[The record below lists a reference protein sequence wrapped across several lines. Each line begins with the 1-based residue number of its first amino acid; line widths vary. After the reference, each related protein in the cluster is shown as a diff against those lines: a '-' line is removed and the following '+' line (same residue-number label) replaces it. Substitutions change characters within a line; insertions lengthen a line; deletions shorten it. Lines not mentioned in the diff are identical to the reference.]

1 MAGAGFGMIVRD
13 RPDIWDLL
21 TALRGSI
28 VPRIALPV
36 LLLAGFAAGV
46 VGLDRVVGGVPRLDG
61 SAFAVF
67 GIGLSLF
74 LGFRNNAAYD
84 RWWEA
89 RRLWGGLLADLRSLA
104 REVEVFVADPALR
117 RAMLEAGL
125 DFIHAHRIHLRGL
138 PVDKAERGSVRDLAG
153 APHAPCAALDGLAG
167 MVAGAYRDGG
177 IDGFGA
183 RSLTARVG
191 AIAQQQA
198 GCERIAN
205 SPLPFVYSLL
215 IYRTSYLYCLLLPF
229 ALTGATGWATPL
241 FVAVV
246 GYMFLGLAEVTEELS
261 HPFAPSP
268 NGIAMD
274 AICRAAEIS
283 LAPHLGRE
291 APPPLAPVNHYL
303 S

>member
-1 MAGAGFGMIVRD
+1 MIVRE
-13 RPDIWDLL
+13 RPDLWDLL

-28 VPRIALPV
+28 VPRIAQPV
-36 LLLAGFAAGV
+36 VVLAAFAAMA
-46 VGLDRVVGGVPRLDG
+46 VGLDRVTGSVPRLDG

-104 REVEVFVADPALR
+104 REVEVFVPVEATR
-117 RAMLEAGL
+117 RAMLEGAL
-125 DFIHAHRIHLRGL
+125 DFIHAHRINLRGL
-138 PVDKAERGSVRDLAG
+138 PVEEAGREGVAALAG
-153 APHAPCAALDGLAG
+153 AAHPPCAVMDRMGAL
-167 MVAGAYRDGG
+167 VAEAHREEAV
-177 IDGFGA
+177 DGFGA
-183 RSLTARVG
+183 RALTTRLG
-191 AIAQQQA
+191 AIALQQA

-215 IYRTSYLYCLLLPF
+215 IYRTTYLYCLLLPF
-229 ALTGATGWATPL
+229 ALTDATGWATPL

-261 HPFAPSP
+261 HPFAASQ

-283 LAPHLGRE
+283 LAPHLGQE
-291 APPPLAPVNHYL
+291 PPPPLRPVNHYL